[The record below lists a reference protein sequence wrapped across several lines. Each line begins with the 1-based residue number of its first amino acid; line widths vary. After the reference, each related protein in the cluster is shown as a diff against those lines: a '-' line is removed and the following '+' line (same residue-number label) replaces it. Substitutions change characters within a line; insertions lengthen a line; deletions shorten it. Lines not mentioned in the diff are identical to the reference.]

1 MTNNI
6 GKFLQEVRKEKGL
19 TQKDLAEK
27 IGVSDK
33 TISKWE
39 NGNSTPDT
47 SMLLSISEAL
57 DVTVNEILSGER
69 IPPEN
74 YSMKAE
80 ETIMSLMKENE
91 TSKKANFISRIIG
104 IVLLAI
110 AIILI
115 MVSTQRGFEGLQI
128 IAYFIDAPSL
138 VFVAIAST
146 GVVLVSGARQK
157 RRIFSLLSRIIIPVG
172 VVVTI
177 MSAVIM
183 TSMLSDI
190 SKLGPNLCVV
200 SLPLLYSY
208 IAKIVI
214 EALNNKY
221 DVC

>member
-221 DVC
+221 DV

>member
-146 GVVLVSGARQK
+146 GVVLVSGVRQK

-177 MSAVIM
+177 MSAVVM

-221 DVC
+221 DV

>member
-91 TSKKANFISRIIG
+91 KSKKANFISRIIG

-221 DVC
+221 DV

>member
-91 TSKKANFISRIIG
+91 KSKKANFISRIIG

-214 EALNNKY
+214 EALKNKY
-221 DVC
+221 DV

>member
-6 GKFLQEVRKEKGL
+6 GRFLQEVRKEKGL

-221 DVC
+221 DV